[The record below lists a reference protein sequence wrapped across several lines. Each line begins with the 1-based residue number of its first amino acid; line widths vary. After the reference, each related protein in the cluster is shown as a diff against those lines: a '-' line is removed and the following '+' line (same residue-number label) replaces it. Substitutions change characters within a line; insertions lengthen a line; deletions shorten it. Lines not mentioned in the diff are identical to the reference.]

1 MEIKDIEKRLEDPQ
15 YYQSTGSL
23 LVTMNFILF
32 EILKVLKDK
41 RRKDG

>member
-15 YYQSTGSL
+15 YYQTGSL
-23 LVTMNFILF
+23 ILTLNLILL
-32 EILKVLKDK
+32 EMLKVLKDK